1 METIA
6 PTLAFAVKYKK
17 KDISALLAPYVTSI
31 SFTDNMDNT
40 ADTIS
45 IELEDSD
52 DRWMGSWYPTKTDEI
67 SLSFGYLGEK
77 ALDAG
82 AFYIDQISIQAPPST
97 VTIEAIAAMVTEDL
111 KTKRSAAYENKTL
124 KQIVAEIAK
133 RHKLE
138 VVGSIEDVKIT
149 RRTQDKQGDLEFLN
163 QLANEYG
170 YVLACKDKKLI
181 FTKRE
186 GLKKSSSKI
195 EITRKD
201 CIDYSFRDTT
211 SKVYKACEVRYWSPQ
226 QRRLISYTAKAQG
239 LKTGDTL
246 IIKERLESKEQ
257 AEKRAKAAL
266 TSANDRQVTAD
277 ITVVGTTKYVAGAQI
292 KLSGFGVLSGI
303 YTVTSAAHSF
313 SRSGWTVALS
323 LSRNELKADDPHQET
338 KKKGRSGSGGSGS
351 KGNSRRFDKLSDTPW
366 GWTTIEDDDG
376 RPGLTCIQ
384 EFAARYA
391 RLRQL
396 VHQRWPGRAFWVS
409 CTTGGQ
415 HSSSHHGQGKAADC
429 GVGDGMTADE
439 SKVLEELAHECGFD
453 TYNEYIYRSAN
464 WTGPHMHIYIDI

>member
-17 KDISALLAPYVTSI
+17 KDISSLLAPYVTSI
-31 SFTDNMDNT
+31 SFSDNMDNT

-52 DRWMGSWYPTKTDEI
+52 DRWMGNWYPTKTDEI
-67 SLSFGYLGEK
+67 SLSFGYLGET

-82 AFYIDQISIQAPPST
+82 TFYIDQISLQAPPST
-97 VTIEAIAAMVTEDL
+97 VSIEGIATMVTEDL
-111 KTKRSAAYENKTL
+111 KTKRTVAYENKTL
-124 KQIVAEIAK
+124 KQIVDEIAK

-138 VVGSIEDVKIT
+138 IVGKIEDVTIQ
-149 RRTQDKQGDLEFLN
+149 RRTQDKQSDLEFLN
-163 QLANEYG
+163 QLASEYG

-186 GLKKSSSKI
+186 DLKKGSSKI
-195 EITRKD
+195 EITKQD

-226 QRRLISYTAKAQG
+226 QRKLITYTAKAEG

-292 KLSGFGVLSGI
+292 KLSGFGVLSGV
-303 YTVTSAAHSF
+303 YTVTVADHTF
-313 SRSGWTVALS
+313 SRSGWTVSLS
-323 LSRNELKADDPHQET
+323 LSRNELKADDPHQSTQKAKTGNGSRGT
-338 KKKGRSGSGGSGS
+338 KMK
-351 KGNSRRFDKLSDTPW
+351 NLTETPW
-366 GWTTIEDDDG
+366 AWTRITDDDG
-376 RPGLTCIQ
+376 TSHPCLAET
-384 EFAARYA
+384 AARFENLKA
-391 RLRQL
+391 L
-396 VHQRWPGRAFWVS
+396 VHERWPGRAFWVS
-409 CTTGGQ
+409 CTTEGQ
-415 HSSSHHGQGKAADC
+415 HSSSEHGQGKAIDC
-429 GVGDGMTADE
+429 GVDGISKQE
-439 SKVLEELAHECGFD
+439 SYELETLAQQAGFN
-453 TYNEYIYRSAN
+453 TYNEYVNDSRYK
-464 WTGPHMHIYIDI
+464 TGDHMHIYI

>member
-17 KDISALLAPYVTSI
+17 KDISSLLAPYVTSI
-31 SFTDNMDNT
+31 TFNDNMDNT

-52 DRWMGSWYPTKTDEI
+52 DHWMGKWYPTKTDEI
-67 SLSFGYLGEK
+67 SLSFGYLGET
-77 ALDAG
+77 ALNAG
-82 AFYIDQISIQAPPST
+82 TFYIDQISLQAPPST
-97 VTIEAIAAMVTEDL
+97 VTIEGIAAMVTEDL
-111 KTKRSAAYENKTL
+111 KTKRTAAYENKTL
-124 KQIVAEIAK
+124 KQIVSEIAK

-138 VVGSIEDVKIT
+138 VVGSIEDVIIK

-195 EITRKD
+195 EIIRQD

-226 QRRLISYTAKAQG
+226 QRKLISYTAKAQG

-266 TSANDRQVTAD
+266 TSANDRQVTAN
-277 ITVVGTTKYVAGAQI
+277 ITVVGTIKYVAGAQI

-303 YTVTSAAHSF
+303 YTVTAAAHSI
-313 SRSGWTVALS
+313 SRSGWTVSLT
-323 LSRNELKADDPHQET
+323 LSRNELKADDPHQNT
-338 KKKGRSGSGGSGS
+338 KNNSSTGSGG
-351 KGNSRRFDKLSDTPW
+351 KGAKMQNITDQPW
-366 GWTTIEDDDG
+366 AWTRITDDDG
-376 RPGLTCIQ
+376 TSHPCLAET
-384 EFAARYA
+384 AARFEVLKA
-391 RLRQL
+391 L
-396 VHQRWPGRAFWVS
+396 VHARWPGRAFWVS
-409 CTTGGQ
+409 CTTEGQ
-415 HSSSHHGQGKAADC
+415 HASSEHGQGKAIDC
-429 GVGDGMTADE
+429 GVDGISKQE
-439 SKVLEELAHECGFD
+439 SYELGSLAQQAGFN
-453 TYNEYIYRSAN
+453 TYNEYVNDSTYK
-464 WTGPHMHIYIDI
+464 TGDHMHIYI